1 MPQDDPKSS
10 SGQEQQQTFQTNPY
24 PYSYP
29 QHSVEDTFDLYEI
42 GIVLWKRKWLV
53 IALTVILALVSIVYA
68 LQLPRVYKA
77 EALLL
82 PPKAKDFQS
91 INVLGVKES
100 VIKETGI
107 KMTKVLDSEE
117 VFKLFLQNLKS
128 RSIQR
133 SFIQQFGLM
142 ELMAPKRTQET
153 RDEDI
158 YQRFAGIISV
168 VEENQIA
175 TISIELFDAEMAAQW
190 VNDYVEFVDKETVAM
205 LIEDLQNLI
214 ENKAREVEY
223 NISSKRQMAERRR
236 KDQIIRY
243 IENAEIA
250 KKLGML
256 GRVDATN
263 IIQTTQNA
271 DISTA
276 TTPLYYHGYEA
287 LMTEIQILRT
297 RRSDDPFI
305 PGLRDLQEHHAMLR
319 SINIDQKSMGAVH
332 VDQAAY
338 PSKLPIRPNRKKIV
352 SFATV
357 VGFFSGI
364 FLTFLIEY
372 VQNLRKKR
380 LV

>member
-10 SGQEQQQTFQTNPY
+10 SGQEQQQISQTNPY
-24 PYSYP
+24 PYFYP

-82 PPKAKDFQS
+82 PLKAKDFQS

-214 ENKAREVEY
+214 ENKSREVEY
-223 NISSKRQMAERRR
+223 NISSKR
-236 KDQIIRY
+236 
-243 IENAEIA
+243 
-250 KKLGML
+250 
-256 GRVDATN
+256 
-263 IIQTTQNA
+263 
-271 DISTA
+271 
-276 TTPLYYHGYEA
+276 
-287 LMTEIQILRT
+287 
-297 RRSDDPFI
+297 
-305 PGLRDLQEHHAMLR
+305 
-319 SINIDQKSMGAVH
+319 
-332 VDQAAY
+332 
-338 PSKLPIRPNRKKIV
+338 
-352 SFATV
+352 
-357 VGFFSGI
+357 
-364 FLTFLIEY
+364 
-372 VQNLRKKR
+372 
-380 LV
+380 